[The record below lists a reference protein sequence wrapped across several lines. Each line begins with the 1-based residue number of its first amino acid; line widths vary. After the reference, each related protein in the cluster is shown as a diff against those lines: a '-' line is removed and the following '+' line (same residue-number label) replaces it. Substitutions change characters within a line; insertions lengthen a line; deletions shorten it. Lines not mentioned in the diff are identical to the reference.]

1 MRLRR
6 VLSASVALLVL
17 VWLAP
22 GVTGPSRAVHAQ
34 DAELVGL
41 GEAFGTLVS
50 VDYTAISQKTAKSGI
65 GCSLKDVPKRGR
77 TVSGVDASPLLTTG
91 TVHTT
96 AARFTIS
103 GDPRVRTTSE
113 IENISLLDGLLTISS
128 VKVVS
133 ATILTDSG
141 FRLSSAGS
149 ELVDVRLA
157 GVPLFSETP
166 PPNTEIDL
174 VGIGRVVFNARESKV
189 GEDEGFRRI
198 KMVKVIVE
206 EENPLAEVGTRII
219 VASAASRVRLSAGV
233 ALGGAAFGSRLTV
246 DDITVLEPSFVQFM
260 PCVGTDGEI
269 RSNTG
274 TGVDVSGVLT
284 ASTVHNTAQGTV
296 DSTGAEGTMVATIED
311 ANVLV
316 GLVTA
321 DLIRARTHLAD
332 DGVDLTRRTTG
343 TRFAGLQVEGFP
355 EIVGDVPRNTR
366 LDIVGLGTLWLKRIS
381 WTPKGVEVRMIQ
393 LKVLEENDLGLP
405 VGSDLRIGVSR
416 IRSRQ

>member
-1 MRLRR
+1 MRPRR
-6 VLSASVALLVL
+6 VLSVSVALLVL

-22 GVTGPSRAVHAQ
+22 GMTGPSRAVHAQ

-41 GEAFGTLVS
+41 GEAFGTLVR
-50 VDYTAISQKTAKSGI
+50 VDDTAISQKTARTGI
-65 GCSLKDVPKRGR
+65 GCTLKNVPRR
-77 TVSGVDASPLLTTG
+77 EHTVSGVDASPLLTTG
-91 TVHTT
+91 TVRTT
-96 AARFTIS
+96 AARFAIS
-103 GDPRVRTTSE
+103 GNRRVRTTSE
-113 IENISLLDGLLTISS
+113 IENISLLGGLLTISA
-128 VKVVS
+128 VRAVS
-133 ATILTDSG
+133 TTILTDSG
-141 FRLSSAGS
+141 FQLSSSGS

-174 VGIGRVVFNARESKV
+174 VGIGRVVFNERQSKIRE
-189 GEDEGFRRI
+189 DNAFRRV

-206 EENPLAEVGTRII
+206 VENPLVEVGTRII
-219 VASAASRVRLSAGV
+219 VASASSQMRLSAGV
-233 ALGGAAFGSRLTV
+233 ALGGTAFGSRLTV
-246 DDITVLEPSFVQFM
+246 GDITVLEPSFGQSM
-260 PCVGTDGEI
+260 PCLGTGGEI

-274 TGVDVSGVLT
+274 TGVDVPGVLT
-284 ASTVHNTAQGTV
+284 SGTVHNTAQGTV
-296 DSTGAEGTMVATIED
+296 DTTGAEGTMVAAIED
-311 ANVLV
+311 ANVLA

-366 LDIVGLGTLWLKRIS
+366 LDIVGLGTLWLKRVL
-381 WTPKGVEVRMIQ
+381 WFPKAVEVRMIQ
-393 LKVLEENDLGLP
+393 LEVLNENDLGLP
-405 VGSDLRIGVSR
+405 VGTDLRIGVSR